1 MDSKNIKRKLI
12 ALVAMLEVT
21 VEQLR
26 VLIELIE
33 PTEEER
39 NV

>member
-1 MDSKNIKRKLI
+1 MDNKNIKRKLL

-21 VEQLR
+21 VEQLL

-33 PTEEER
+33 PKEDE
-39 NV
+39 